1 MKTIL
6 KQLAKIIQTS
16 DIESLLMLVLI
27 VVTWS
32 YLGYMIL
39 SLLQ

>member
-16 DIESLLMLVLI
+16 DTESLLMLVLI

>member
-6 KQLAKIIQTS
+6 KQLAKIIQVS
-16 DIESLLMLVLI
+16 DTESLVMLLLV

-39 SLLQ
+39 SLMQ